1 MKRDVWS
8 ALSSK
13 IRRDIIS
20 LLGNNELTAGEIAN
34 HFSLTKATI
43 SHHLSILKEVDL
55 VHIEKDKNSIIY
67 YLNQNVMNE
76 LTTAFNFMTLKKES
90 NS

>member
-1 MKRDVWS
+1 MKKDVWN

-43 SHHLSILKEVDL
+43 SFHLSILKEADL
-55 VHIEKDKNSIIY
+55 VHFEKDKNSIIY
-67 YLNQNVMNE
+67 YLNEKVIKE
-76 LTTAFNFMTLKKES
+76 ITDAFNIMTLNKGAK
-90 NS
+90 